1 MARKLF
7 SNRDKS
13 NLKWFWTNY
22 MRERAG
28 WLLLVFFLII
38 FQGLV
43 YQQFLVL
50 TETGLRVIFKTGT
63 FRELVWVCLAIL
75 AIFSV
80 RAFTSFVIPTISAK
94 LSTAA
99 LFELRRDLAEHV
111 LKLPQPY
118 FVKVNS
124 GELILRMVNQVQELS
139 TFVGQTT
146 VKALRDTA
154 TVIIV
159 SSYLIYKN
167 VYLFSIAL
175 VVIPVI
181 ALLMISVFRKVKQ
194 IQIKTE
200 KVVGKFITNI
210 DEMKVGIRT
219 IKMTSQEITEAKRI
233 SNSANDIRK
242 NTFRLMRT
250 QALTP
255 PVIDLSSA
263 FVYML
268 VVGGGGYM
276 ALSDQF
282 NMDGAAIIAFL
293 IGLVIVFDPA
303 RNVAQFFTQF
313 QSSLVLLES
322 VYSILD
328 IEAEDY
334 KSGDKSV
341 HQNQSISI
349 KFNNVSFG
357 YNADQILLKDVTMEF
372 LSGTKNAIVGKTGS
386 GKTTILNLIGRL
398 YDVKSGE
405 ITFNEKNIVDL
416 NLASIRNQITVV
428 SQDIVIFDQS
438 LEDNIRYADPS
449 ATNEM
454 VLKAARDAQIH
465 DLLLKR
471 HGKSLGPNGSQLSGG
486 QRQRI
491 ALARAFLKPAPIIL
505 LDEATS
511 ALDAVT
517 EASIASALNELS
529 KNRTTIVVAHKLSTI
544 KDADMIFVMEN
555 GCLCESGNHKDLIK
569 KKGHYTDLIK
579 AQSSMPD
586 HNANPTI

>member
-1 MARKLF
+1 M
-7 SNRDKS
+7 
-13 NLKWFWTNY
+13 
-22 MRERAG
+22 
-28 WLLLVFFLII
+28 
-38 FQGLV
+38 
-43 YQQFLVL
+43 
-50 TETGLRVIFKTGT
+50 
-63 FRELVWVCLAIL
+63 
-75 AIFSV
+75 
-80 RAFTSFVIPTISAK
+80 
-94 LSTAA
+94 
-99 LFELRRDLAEHV
+99 
-111 LKLPQPY
+111 
-118 FVKVNS
+118 
-124 GELILRMVNQVQELS
+124 
-139 TFVGQTT
+139 
-146 VKALRDTA
+146 KALRDTA

-219 IKMTSQEITEAKRI
+219 IKITSQEITEAKRI

-405 ITFNEKNIVDL
+405 ITFNEKYCRSEFGFYKKPDNCCFTGH
-416 NLASIRNQITVV
+416 RN
-428 SQDIVIFDQS
+428 F
-438 LEDNIRYADPS
+438 
-449 ATNEM
+449 
-454 VLKAARDAQIH
+454 
-465 DLLLKR
+465 
-471 HGKSLGPNGSQLSGG
+471 
-486 QRQRI
+486 
-491 ALARAFLKPAPIIL
+491 
-505 LDEATS
+505 
-511 ALDAVT
+511 
-517 EASIASALNELS
+517 
-529 KNRTTIVVAHKLSTI
+529 
-544 KDADMIFVMEN
+544 
-555 GCLCESGNHKDLIK
+555 
-569 KKGHYTDLIK
+569 
-579 AQSSMPD
+579 
-586 HNANPTI
+586 